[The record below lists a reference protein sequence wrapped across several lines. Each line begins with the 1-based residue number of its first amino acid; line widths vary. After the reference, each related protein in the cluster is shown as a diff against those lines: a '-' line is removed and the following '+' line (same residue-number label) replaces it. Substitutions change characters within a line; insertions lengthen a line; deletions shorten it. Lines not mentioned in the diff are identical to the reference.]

1 MKWKKRIAWV
11 ISFAMILIAVFANS
25 QNVKA
30 EGEGGQGGQNG
41 RSVSVNFS
49 DGTVSGNT
57 VTYTVLDKQVSL
69 TLTNP
74 IDQNTKTATLSV
86 NDRFSVSEN
95 FNADTMELVAY
106 VENGFRTSLTV
117 TTSESGKT
125 SSLKDR
131 EGEGGYPDNIKL
143 VIREKAG
150 NTEGG
155 NQGGGN
161 PEGGNPFTGNVYFV
175 WKGAGDKLCCHKVT
189 GLVPITE
196 GVEYVNYIKEEDV
209 KDDTTQE
216 PLRIADIGADYYW
229 MWDSATAILGNYSSF
244 SSLQQA
250 LENRDDESLK
260 RTYAINPLGAEN
272 GNSTICTNGDRVF
285 HATIYSARFV
295 GVDFDVVPE
304 HYEYLP
310 DYWNPSVYSST
321 IDVSGTTQEAP
332 AVFEMF
338 VLNEKIHFSGHEGIG
353 AAITN
358 VQALE
363 VPNGAVTITEAD
375 GGYDVIFHSNFFDRV
390 VLKLTTASGECYL
403 KIIRTAIQVSDNF
416 GPNMTETPK
425 AIAKVYYP
433 KGESYEKYE
442 VYATIYYSDDTSVMK
457 KAGVSEIKVDNLG
470 NPVVPGT
477 YMFKGGKGL
486 KYSNY
491 EVELSEDVVGVA
503 FNVVKAGALTG
514 ETYSG
519 SYIGSGDGVYYD
531 PEKREMIY

>member
-11 ISFAMILIAVFANS
+11 LSFAMILIAVFANS

-30 EGEGGQGGQNG
+30 EGEEGNGQ
-41 RSVSVNFS
+41 SVSVDFT
-49 DGTVSGNT
+49 DRTVSGNT
-57 VTYTVLDKQVSL
+57 VTYMVGTEEVSL

-74 IDQNTKTATLSV
+74 INPETKTATLSV
-86 NDRFSVSEN
+86 DDVFTVSEN
-95 FNADTMELVAY
+95 FDANTMELVAY
-106 VENGFRTSLTV
+106 VENDFQTSLTV
-117 TTSESGKT
+117 TTSGTGKT
-125 SSLKDR
+125 SSLNSRVD
-131 EGEGGYPDNIKL
+131 GGGYPDNIKL
-143 VIREKAG
+143 VIREKGG
-150 NTEGG
+150 NQGGG

-161 PEGGNPFTGNVYFV
+161 PFTETVYFV
-175 WKGAGDKLCCHKVT
+175 WKGAGDKLCFHNVM

-244 SSLQQA
+244 SSLQQV
-250 LENRDDESLK
+250 LENREDESLK
-260 RTYAINPLGAEN
+260 RTYAIDPRGAEN
-272 GNSTICTNGDRVF
+272 GNSTICTNGDGVF
-285 HATIYSARFV
+285 HATIYSAGFV
-295 GVDFDVVPE
+295 GVDFDVAPE

-310 DYWNPSVYSST
+310 DYWDPSAYSSA
-321 IDVSGTTQEAP
+321 IDVSGTTQEVP

-358 VQALE
+358 VQVLE

-375 GGYDVIFHSNFFDRV
+375 GGYDVTFHSNFFDRV

-433 KGESYEKYE
+433 EGESYEKYE

-470 NPVVPGT
+470 HPVAPGT
-477 YMFKGGKGL
+477 YMLEGGKGL

-491 EVELSEDVVGVA
+491 EVEISEDVVGVA

>member
-11 ISFAMILIAVFANS
+11 LSFAMILIAVFANS

-30 EGEGGQGGQNG
+30 EGEEGQGGQNG
-41 RSVSVNFS
+41 QSVSVDFS
-49 DGTVSGNT
+49 DGTVGGNT
-57 VTYTVLDKQVSL
+57 VTYMVGEKQVSL
-69 TLTNP
+69 TITGS
-74 IDQNTKTATLSV
+74 IDAETKKATLNV
-86 NDRFSVSEN
+86 NDVFSISGN
-95 FNADTMELVAY
+95 FDANTMELVAY
-106 VENGFRTSLTV
+106 VTDGFRTSLTV
-117 TTSESGKT
+117 TSSETGNT
-125 SSLKDR
+125 SSLSGR
-131 EGEGGYPDNIKL
+131 EGEGRYPDSIKL
-143 VIREKAG
+143 VIREKG
-150 NTEGG
+150 N
-155 NQGGGN
+155 NP
-161 PEGGNPFTGNVYFV
+161 PEGGPAEGNQFSGTVYFV
-175 WKGAGDKLCCHKVT
+175 WKGSNDKLCCHEIT
-189 GLVPITE
+189 GLLPITE
-196 GVEYVNYIKEEDV
+196 GVEFVNYIKEEDV
-209 KDDTTQE
+209 KDDTTEE
-216 PLRIADIGADYYW
+216 PLRIADVGNDYYW
-229 MWDSATAILGNYSSF
+229 MRDSATAILSNYTSF

-250 LENRDDESLK
+250 LENREDENLK
-260 RTYAINPLGAEN
+260 RTYAIDPLGAEN
-272 GNSTICTNGDRVF
+272 GNSTICTNGDGVF

-310 DYWNPSVYSST
+310 DYWNPSVYSSA

-375 GGYDVIFHSNFFDRV
+375 GGYDVTFHSNFFDRV

-403 KIIRTAIQVSDNF
+403 KIIRTAIRVRDNF

-433 KGESYEKYE
+433 EEGSYLNYD
-442 VYATIYYSDDTSVMK
+442 VYATIYYKDNTSVMK
-457 KAGVSEIKVDNLG
+457 KANVSEIKKDHLG
-470 NPVVPGT
+470 NLQQQGVYVL
-477 YMFKGGKGL
+477 KGGKGL

-491 EVELSEDVVGVA
+491 EVEISEDVVGVA

-519 SYIGSGDGVYYD
+519 SYLGSEDGIYYD
-531 PEKREMIY
+531 IEKREIIY

>member
-11 ISFAMILIAVFANS
+11 ISFAMILIAVFTNS

-30 EGEGGQGGQNG
+30 EGEEGQGRQNG
-41 RSVSVNFS
+41 QSVSVNFS

-57 VTYTVLDKQVSL
+57 VTYRVGADQVSL

-74 IDQNTKTATLSV
+74 INPETKIATLSV
-86 NDRFSVSEN
+86 NDVFSVSEN

-117 TTSESGKT
+117 TTSGTGKT
-125 SSLKDR
+125 SSLNSRVD
-131 EGEGGYPDNIKL
+131 GGGYPDNIKL
-143 VIREKAG
+143 VIREKG
-150 NTEGG
+150 D

-161 PEGGNPFTGNVYFV
+161 QEGGNSFTGTVYFV
-175 WKGAGDKLCCHKVT
+175 WKGANDKLCFHKVM
-189 GLVPITE
+189 GLVSITE

-272 GNSTICTNGDRVF
+272 GNSTICTNGDGVF
-285 HATIYSARFV
+285 HATIYSAGFV

-310 DYWNPSVYSST
+310 DYWNPSVYSSA

-353 AAITN
+353 AAITS

-375 GGYDVIFHSNFFDRV
+375 GGYDVTFHSNFFDRV

-403 KIIRTAIQVSDNF
+403 KIIRTAIQVRDNF

-433 KGESYEKYE
+433 EGESYEKYE
-442 VYATIYYSDDTSVMK
+442 VYATIFYSDDTSVMK

-470 NPVVPGT
+470 NPVAPGT